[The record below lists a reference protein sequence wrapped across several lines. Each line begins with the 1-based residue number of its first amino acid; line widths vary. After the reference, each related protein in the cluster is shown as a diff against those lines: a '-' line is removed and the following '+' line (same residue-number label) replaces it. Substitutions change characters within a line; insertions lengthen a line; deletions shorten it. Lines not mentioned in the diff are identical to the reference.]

1 MHLLQN
7 ANHVQGVPEL
17 HGGDIC
23 TFCTPSWTQEQ
34 PIFDN
39 HSFTS
44 LGSKF
49 LTYFDSPVYVEKM
62 TTPSTKLRHNAK
74 ASLTVF
80 IDEGVRGKKFF
91 ISMFFLM
98 FCIDL

>member
-7 ANHVQGVPEL
+7 TNHVQGVPEL

-23 TFCTPSWTQEQ
+23 TFCTPNWTQEQ
-34 PIFDN
+34 AIFDN

-49 LTYFDSPVYVEKM
+49 LTYFDSPVYVEK
-62 TTPSTKLRHNAK
+62 KLTLVFLLDTFQAK
-74 ASLTVF
+74 TRVK
-80 IDEGVRGKKFF
+80 R
-91 ISMFFLM
+91 
-98 FCIDL
+98 